1 MKPEAKLQAKFFQH
15 VHNLP
20 EFRYCI
26 WSTPNGLFLNGNFGV
41 VNELKATGGLKGVWD
56 LTIQKAGKLFYI
68 ETKIDYNGLTKE
80 QKHFKNVRIKEGVP
94 ENHFFIYRTFEEGLK
109 ILEEIKSIING

>member
-26 WSTPNGLFLNGNFGV
+26 WATPNGLFLNGNFGV
-41 VNELKATGGLKGVWD
+41 INEMKATGALKGVWD
-56 LTIQKAGKLFYI
+56 LTIQKGGKLFFI
-68 ETKIDYNGLTKE
+68 ETKIGYNDLTKE